1 MLALIFSYYKTKTR
15 RPPSPIAS
23 TLLLAT
29 VVLAAGACGNDDDNA
44 NGGPASSETAD
55 DGCARGTLEADL
67 SNYQGQTTYEGEVLA
82 GQTKLVGPGV
92 DAAGK
97 LKPGSY
103 VFSSTYLRM
112 PTDRSALGRFL
123 ELSAPML
130 QSLPSLPGLV
140 AFSFSSEPSCT
151 TLRTLTVW
159 ENEEAMFA
167 FAATASHRAAVAAS
181 SEVSRG
187 GSAVTHWSGTEADGT
202 WTKSAAELAE
212 ATAFD

>member
-1 MLALIFSYYKTKTR
+1 MLALIPSYFKTKIR
-15 RPPSPIAS
+15 RTLGAVAS
-23 TLLLAT
+23 SLLLAT
-29 VVLAAGACGNDDDNA
+29 VVLAASACGNDDDDA
-44 NGGPASSETAD
+44 KGGSVSAETSN

-92 DAAGK
+92 DATGK

-112 PTDRSALGRFL
+112 PTDGSALGRFL
-123 ELSAPML
+123 QLSAPML
-130 QSLPSLPGLV
+130 ESLPTLPGLV

-151 TLRTLTVW
+151 ALRTLTVW

-167 FAATASHRAAVAAS
+167 FAASASHRTAVAAT

-202 WTKSAAELAE
+202 WTKSAAELTE
-212 ATAFD
+212 ASPFD

>member
-1 MLALIFSYYKTKTR
+1 MLALIFSYCKAKVCHNLG
-15 RPPSPIAS
+15 PVALS
-23 TLLLAT
+23 LLLAT
-29 VVLAAGACGNDDDNA
+29 VVLHAGACGNDDDDA
-44 NGGPASSETAD
+44 SGGSATSETPD

-67 SNYQGQTTYEGEVLA
+67 SNYQGQTTYEGEALA

-130 QSLPSLPGLV
+130 ESLPTLPGLV
-140 AFSFSSEPSCT
+140 AFSFSSGPSCT

-167 FAATASHRAAVAAS
+167 FAASASHRAAVAAT

-187 GSAVTHWSGTEADGT
+187 GSAVTHWSGTETDGT
-202 WTKSAAELAE
+202 WTKSAAELTE
-212 ATAFD
+212 VSPLD